1 MKKIILASGSP
12 RRKMLLEWAEIKFE
26 VVVSDADESF
36 SPVDDPVSVAMQ
48 IAKKKNVATSLLPG
62 ANLTQNIII
71 SADTIVV
78 LDQKVIGKP
87 KDRQDALEILSHLS
101 GRTHEVIT
109 AVCIATEGKEHLF
122 HEVTEVAFHELT
134 IEQVE
139 HYVDVYKPYDKAGSY
154 AIQEWIGVIGIK
166 QIKGDFY
173 NVMGLPVSAVVR
185 SLKDNFFYAD

>member
-1 MKKIILASGSP
+1 
-12 RRKMLLEWAEIKFE
+12 MLLEWAEIKFE
-26 VVVSDADESF
+26 VIVSDADESF
-36 SPVDDPVSVAMQ
+36 SPGDDPVTVALQ
-48 IAKKKNVATSLLPG
+48 IAKKKNYATAILPG
-62 ANLTQNIII
+62 LDLSETIII

-87 KDRQDALEILSHLS
+87 KDRNEAIAILSQLS

-109 AVCIATEGKEHLF
+109 AVCISSAQKEHLF
-122 HEVTEVAFHELT
+122 HEVTEVVFHEIT
-134 IEQVE
+134 PQQIE
-139 HYVDVYKPYDKAGSY
+139 HYVDAYKPYDKAGAY

-185 SLKDNFFYAD
+185 SLQESFLHLD

>member
-1 MKKIILASGSP
+1 
-12 RRKMLLEWAEIKFE
+12 MLLEWAEIKFE

-36 SPVDDPVSVAMQ
+36 SPMDDPVSVAMQ

-185 SLKDNFFYAD
+185 SLKDNFFYAN